1 MNKSFAIIMLFASI
15 AYAGTTIRDQSV
27 PATWSVAKQATTT
40 SLKSEACTVAGGG
53 CLRYTTDTQD
63 LFTSTG
69 TLAGQWRN
77 TRTGAGP

>member
-1 MNKSFAIIMLFASI
+1 MKSLALIIACCAI
-15 AYAGTTIRDQSV
+15 AYAGTTIRDQSI
-27 PATWSVAKQATTT
+27 PLEWSVAKQATTT
-40 SLKSEACTVAGGG
+40 SLKSEACALTG

-69 TLAGQWRN
+69 TLEGQWRN